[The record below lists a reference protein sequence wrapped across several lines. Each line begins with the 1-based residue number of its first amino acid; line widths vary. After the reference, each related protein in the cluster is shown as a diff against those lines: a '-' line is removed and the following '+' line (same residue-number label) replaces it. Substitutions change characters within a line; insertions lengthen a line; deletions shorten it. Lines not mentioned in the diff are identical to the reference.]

1 MSKPRLVVVSPFVDK
16 RHGTE
21 RRVAECIQRLA
32 GEYDIHVYSNRVEDV
47 DLDKITWHRIPSLPG
62 PHLVAYLWWFAANHL
77 WRWRDRHRNGSTT
90 SLIYSPGIN
99 CLDADVI
106 SVHAVFARL
115 RESVREEVSLL
126 RNPAVTWPQIIHRR
140 LYYRLI
146 CFLEGLI
153 YTRTDKPL
161 AVVSKKVAA
170 DLEHYFGRRDQVRV
184 VYGGLDI
191 SRFSPDRRLSLR
203 NEARSALG
211 LGENDFAL
219 LLIGNGWKNKGLPT
233 LLEAV
238 GRLQDPRLV
247 VLVVG
252 RDNPLPYQAAI
263 ERNQLDKRVRFLPP
277 RPDVEI
283 FYAAADAYVGP
294 SLEDAF
300 AQPPAE
306 AMACGLPVIT
316 SRNNGGC
323 EIISN
328 GLDGIVVEDPKDDK
342 TLAGWIRSLLDDPS
356 LRSRLGANAAVTAR
370 KFTWENN
377 AVAMRALFDEERINK
392 AKRSRDQRRA

>member
-1 MSKPRLVVVSPFVDK
+1 MSKVRIAVVSPFIDK

-47 DLDKITWHRIPSLPG
+47 NLDKITWHRIPSLPG

-77 WRWRDRHRNGSTT
+77 WRWRDRHLNGSTPN
-90 SLIYSPGIN
+90 LVYSPGIN
-99 CLDADVI
+99 CLDADVV

-115 RESVREEVSLL
+115 RESVREEVSLI
-126 RNPAVTWPQIIHRR
+126 RNPTVTWPQIIHRR

-146 CFLEGLI
+146 SFLEGLI
-153 YTRTDKPL
+153 YPRTNKLL
-161 AVVSKKVAA
+161 AVVSQKVAA
-170 DLEHYFGRRDQVRV
+170 ELDRYFGRRDNVRV
-184 VYGGLDI
+184 VYGGLDTA
-191 SRFSPDRRLSLR
+191 RFNPERRKLLR
-203 NEARSALG
+203 CEGRANFG
-211 LGENDFAL
+211 LADNDFAL
-219 LLIGNGWKNKGLPT
+219 LLIGNGWKNKGLAS

-238 GRLQDPRLV
+238 GRLQEPRLV

-263 ERNQLDKRVRFLPP
+263 ERNQLDKRVRFLAS

-283 FYAAADAYVGP
+283 FYAAADAYIGP

-328 GLDGIVVEDPKDDK
+328 GLDGIIVEDPKDDK
-342 TLAGWIRSLLDDPS
+342 ALAGWIRRLLDDPGF
-356 LRSRLGANAAVTAR
+356 RSCLGANAAETAR

-377 AVAMRALFDEERINK
+377 AAAMKALFEEARMNK
-392 AKRSRDQRRA
+392 GKQPCE